1 MVNKIGRNLLH
12 VYVKDKLSSILF
24 IEFLAVSY
32 NISLSN
38 TLILLGVSLKSGSSN
53 VSKSWLKSPW
63 PLILDEG
70 KCRHKEVID
79 DLARSFILQLT
90 MRSMRNI

>member
-53 VSKSWLKSPW
+53 VSKS
-63 PLILDEG
+63 
-70 KCRHKEVID
+70 
-79 DLARSFILQLT
+79 
-90 MRSMRNI
+90 